1 MRRVLQEIYL
11 LKKNIKRFEYSIFEY
26 AESEKSKWQATTIM
40 RCLRHTACRSLL
52 PRQLQ
57 STCGVGVT
65 PVANVIGFKLLACN
79 SSWVY
84 GC

>member
-26 AESEKSKWQATTIM
+26 EDCEKSKQQGATIM
-40 RCLRHTACRSLL
+40 RCLTHTAFRSLL

-57 STCGVGVT
+57 STCGV
-65 PVANVIGFKLLACN
+65 
-79 SSWVY
+79 
-84 GC
+84 